1 MKRLMQYRVWIY
13 CSLAT
18 LLLTAYVGK
27 ALHTHNEA
35 YYTALLMSQ
44 SAASEQGSEVMD
56 DCPICHYGEFLFTKN
71 CPLDFQFFASTLLYV
86 IEAHPTAVANEIS
99 IVASLRGPP
108 ALS

>member
-35 YYTALLMSQ
+35 YYTSLLMTQ
-44 SAASEQGSEVMD
+44 SATSEHGPEVMD
-56 DCPICHYGEFLFTKN
+56 DCPICHYGEFLFTEE
-71 CPLDFQFFASTLLYV
+71 LSIEYRFFATTLLCV
-86 IEAHPTAVANEIS
+86 IEAQPTAAANDIA
-99 IVASLRGPP
+99 IVTSLRGPP